1 MNVEDPPQAPVLSGA
16 PASPDPEPNP
26 EGVAQ
31 AAAFGY
37 AEIAAQSKRI
47 VWPCC
52 ILGGVVLVGLALLKQ
67 PFAGLGVC
75 IGLFLGMVNARLLQ
89 LSVLRR
95 FQSASGQAVKGGA
108 FLASGLVRLGGIT
121 LVAVLLALI
130 ERPLGIGT
138 VVGLAVYQ
146 VLLLGASAVVMYRQ
160 VRA

>member
-1 MNVEDPPQAPVLSGA
+1 VNVEDPPQAPVLSGA

-52 ILGGVVLVGLALLKQ
+52 ILGGVVLVALALLKQ

-75 IGLFLGMVNARLLQ
+75 IGLALGMVNARLLQ
-89 LSVLRR
+89 ISVLRR

-121 LVAVLLALI
+121 CVAVVLALI
-130 ERPLGIGT
+130 ERPLGIGV

-146 VLLLGASAVVMYRQ
+146 ILLLGASAVVMYRQ

>member
-1 MNVEDPPQAPVLSGA
+1 MNVEDPPQAPGAPGA
-16 PASPDPEPNP
+16 PASRDLEPNP
-26 EGVAQ
+26 EGVAA

-52 ILGGVVLVGLALLKQ
+52 ILGGIVLVGLALLKQ

-75 IGLFLGMVNARLLQ
+75 IGLGLGMVNARLLQ
-89 LSVLRR
+89 HSVLRR

-108 FLASGLVRLGGIT
+108 FLASGLVRLGAIT
-121 LVAVLLALI
+121 CVAVVLALI
-130 ERPLGIGT
+130 ERPLGIGV

-146 VLLLGASAVVMYRQ
+146 VLLLGASAIVMYRQ

>member
-1 MNVEDPPQAPVLSGA
+1 VNVEDPPQAPEISSL
-16 PASPDPEPNP
+16 PASADGEPNP

-37 AEIAAQSKRI
+37 AEIAAQAKRI

-52 ILGGVVLVGLALLKQ
+52 ILGGIVLVGLALLKQ

-75 IGLFLGMVNARLLQ
+75 IGLALGMVNARLLQ
-89 LSVLRR
+89 RSVLRR

-108 FLASGLVRLGGIT
+108 FLASGLFRLGLIT
-121 LVAVLLALI
+121 LIAVGLALI
-130 ERPLGIGT
+130 ERPLGIGV

-146 VLLLGASAVVMYRQ
+146 ILLLGASAVVMYRQ